1 MEIEDDYSFAPD
13 EPQGPQNILTE
24 EQERTRRTHVRQ
36 EGAAEWKLRTDP
48 ELSTLRQN
56 LNGAGVDDRRD
67 ETRVQSDSPAVDSEG
82 RVAQLPPLD

>member
-1 MEIEDDYSFAPD
+1 MENEDNEFFAPN
-13 EPQGPQNILTE
+13 EPKGPQNILTE
-24 EQERTRRTHVRQ
+24 EQERTRRTHVHQ

-67 ETRVQSDSPAVDSEG
+67 ETRVQSDSPAFDSEL
-82 RVAQLPPLD
+82 RVAQLPLLD